1 MIRNIIFDVGMVL
14 VDWQPRDAF
23 RQLGFDEETVKA
35 VAAATIE
42 SEAWSE
48 NDRSLLSDE
57 EIAAEFVRRAP
68 EYEREIRLFW
78 DNVGLP
84 VRQFDYTKDWIREL
98 KGRGYGVYI
107 LSNYGRRT
115 YSQTKDEALSFLS
128 EVDGA
133 LFSFQVQQVKPEPEI
148 YQTLLERYSLVPG
161 ECVFFDDRPEN
172 IEAAGRA
179 GIHGVVFENQKQAK
193 EELERLCEEQG

>member
-14 VDWQPRDAF
+14 VDWQPRQTF
-23 RQLGFDEETVKA
+23 RQLGFDEETVAA

-57 EIAAEFVRRAP
+57 EIVSCFIRRAP

-84 VRQFDYTKDWIREL
+84 VRQFDYTMGWIKEL
-98 KGRGYGVYI
+98 HEQGYKVYI

-115 YSQTKDEALSFLS
+115 YAQTKDGALSFLE

-133 LFSFQVQQVKPEPEI
+133 LFSFQVNQIKPEPEI
-148 YQTLLERYSLVPG
+148 YRTLLEQYSLAPG
-161 ECVFFDDRPEN
+161 ECVFFDDRAEN
-172 IEAAGRA
+172 IEAAERA
-179 GIHGVVFENQKQAK
+179 GIHGIVFKNQPQAAK
-193 EELERLCEEQG
+193 ELARLSQALT